1 MKYKLSTRT
10 TFSKRLSQENLA
22 RILLRILD
30 LFVILEQFVCTL
42 TVELACSKS
51 CSKSP
56 LVVDVLFLFLT
67 VTLCIFSSSNP
78 CIFVT
83 VSFPFAS
90 GNKVVNSVVVV
101 VIVVVVVSSVDDRSS
116 ITVIVVDSTILFV
129 EKIVDE
135 SFKSSSLID
144 EVESIVV
151 ESITVVDCKMTCNWF
166 WNFYLI

>member
-56 LVVDVLFLFLT
+56 LVVDVVFLFLT

-116 ITVIVVDSTILFV
+116 ITVIVVDSILFV

-151 ESITVVDCKMTCNWF
+151 ESITVVDCKMTCN
-166 WNFYLI
+166 

>member
-56 LVVDVLFLFLT
+56 LVVDVVFLFLT

-116 ITVIVVDSTILFV
+116 ILFV

-151 ESITVVDCKMTCNWF
+151 ESITVVDCKMTCN
-166 WNFYLI
+166 

>member
-1 MKYKLSTRT
+1 MKHKLSTRT

-51 CSKSP
+51 CSRSP
-56 LVVDVLFLFLT
+56 LVADVFLFLT

-78 CIFVT
+78 CTFVT
-83 VSFPFAS
+83 VSFSFAS
-90 GNKVVNSVVVV
+90 GNRVVNSVVVV
-101 VIVVVVVSSVDDRSS
+101 VIVVVVVSSIDDRSS
-116 ITVIVVDSTILFV
+116 IKVIVVDSMTLFV
-129 EKIVDE
+129 EKIVDK
-135 SFKSSSLID
+135 SFTRSSSLID

-151 ESITVVDCKMTCNWF
+151 ESITVVDYKMTCN
-166 WNFYLI
+166 

>member
-42 TVELACSKS
+42 TIELACSKS

-56 LVVDVLFLFLT
+56 LVVDVVFLFLT

-78 CIFVT
+78 CTFVT

-101 VIVVVVVSSVDDRSS
+101 IVVVVVSSVDDRSS
-116 ITVIVVDSTILFV
+116 LTVIVVDSTILFV

-135 SFKSSSLID
+135 SFRSSSLID

-151 ESITVVDCKMTCNWF
+151 ESITVVDCKMTCN
-166 WNFYLI
+166 

>member
-56 LVVDVLFLFLT
+56 LVVDVVFLFLT

-78 CIFVT
+78 CTFVT

-116 ITVIVVDSTILFV
+116 ITVIVVDSILFV

-151 ESITVVDCKMTCNWF
+151 ESITVVDCKMTCN
-166 WNFYLI
+166 